1 MQRLALANDLRP
13 LGGMENFFN
22 HLMDAE
28 MHARDLVQLSCLLAI
43 YPPELNQSSNDF
55 LDLHLTEYWAASRDR
70 IDRWQFHLPRSLST
84 DRDLQYSL
92 SEKIIPRHPD
102 RKPDAMSI
110 VPLMVEMIIS
120 EPLSRVWAAI
130 LAGSEGTNVQ
140 RPAINIADQYGNV
153 ANHIFQKHSACR
165 QETMCRLGETVA
177 DTQVREYL
185 EELANRTLRWTDLLI
200 AHIEQS
206 HPASRF
212 APNPERCLEFAEDL
226 CVQLSKQH
234 GQQTAVLTIASARRA
249 ICEQLTSSTF
259 SAQLNFK
266 IGAAVLQSCTPHDL
280 NPVGLLNPLWT
291 VRLLSTLSHCET
303 LLEESLDDQSTLPTP
318 LVV

>member
-1 MQRLALANDLRP
+1 
-13 LGGMENFFN
+13 
-22 HLMDAE
+22 
-28 MHARDLVQLSCLLAI
+28 MHAGDLVQLSCLLAI
-43 YPPELNQSSNDF
+43 YPPELNQNSNDC
-55 LDLHLTEYWAASRDR
+55 LEIHLTEYWAASRDR
-70 IDRWQFHLPRSLST
+70 IDRWQFHLPRSLPT
-84 DRDLQYSL
+84 DRDLQHSL
-92 SEKIIPRHPD
+92 GEKTISQHPD
-102 RKPDAMSI
+102 RKLDAMSI
-110 VPLMVEMIIS
+110 VPLIVEMIIS

-140 RPAINIADQYGNV
+140 RSAINIADQYGNV

-185 EELANRTLRWTDLLI
+185 EKLANRTLRWTDLLI

-226 CVQLSKQH
+226 CVQLRKEH
-234 GQQTAVLTIASARRA
+234 GQQTAALTIASARRA

-259 SAQLNFK
+259 STQLNFK

-303 LLEESLDDQSTLPTP
+303 LLEESLDNQSTLPAP

>member
-1 MQRLALANDLRP
+1 
-13 LGGMENFFN
+13 MENFFN

-28 MHARDLVQLSCLLAI
+28 MHAGDLVQLSCLLAI
-43 YPPELNQSSNDF
+43 YPPELNQNSNDC
-55 LDLHLTEYWAASRDR
+55 LEVHLTEYWAASRDR
-70 IDRWQFHLPRSLST
+70 IDRWQFYLPRSLPT
-84 DRDLQYSL
+84 DRDFQHSL
-92 SEKIIPRHPD
+92 SEKTISQHSD
-102 RKPDAMSI
+102 RKLDAMSI
-110 VPLMVEMIIS
+110 VPLIVEMIIS

-130 LAGSEGTNVQ
+130 LAGSVVTDVK
-140 RPAINIADQYGNV
+140 RSSINIADQYGNV
-153 ANHIFQKHSACR
+153 ANHIFQKHSTFR
-165 QETMCRLGETVA
+165 QETMCRLRETVA
-177 DTQVREYL
+177 DPNVWEYL
-185 EELANRTLRWTDLLI
+185 EKLASRILRWTDLLL

-212 APNPERCLEFAEDL
+212 APNPKRCLEFAEDL
-226 CVQLSKQH
+226 CVQLSKEH
-234 GQQTAVLTIASARRA
+234 GQQTAALTIASARRA

-303 LLEESLDDQSTLPTP
+303 LLEESLDNQSTLPAP